1 MPFRDIAGHRS
12 ILTLL
17 SRAVMRESFLPTLL
31 FVGPNG
37 VGKRRTAMALAQAV
51 NCEKP
56 VSSKI
61 DSAYPTAGRKSDTS
75 DVGVDACGQCESC
88 QRIDRELHADV
99 LLVASGE
106 NEPIKIEQIR
116 PAIEHSSYRP
126 FEGRRRCVI
135 IDDADKLTLAA
146 QSALL
151 KSLEEP
157 PSTSLF
163 VLVSARPDTLLV
175 TVRSRCPQFRFGPL
189 TPAEIAAV
197 LVRSHN
203 YSETDAN
210 ITATSADGSLKAAVD
225 ANTDEVSRARDV
237 AVRTLLALAAAD
249 SPKRRLACAQVL
261 VKKEKKL
268 DGAIKDRDL
277 LIPRLRALTSI
288 LRDVGIF
295 SVRGNDKVLAN
306 ADLGDELQRMTRSY
320 DSSRV
325 IHGFSAV
332 DRALYAVAKRNANP
346 KIVANWLVFQL

>member
-1 MPFRDIAGHRS
+1 
-12 ILTLL
+12 
-17 SRAVMRESFLPTLL
+17 MRESFLPTLL

-61 DSAYPTAGRKSDTS
+61 DSAYPTAGRQSDTS

-88 QRIDRELHADV
+88 QRIDRKLHADV

-197 LVRSHN
+197 LVRSPHN

-210 ITATSADGSLKAAVD
+210 ITAASADGSLKAAVD

-268 DGAIKDRDL
+268 DSAIKDRDL

-306 ADLGDELQRMTRSY
+306 ADLEDELQRMTRSY

-332 DRALYAVAKRNANP
+332 AEALGRVERRNANP

>member
-1 MPFRDIAGHRS
+1 
-12 ILTLL
+12 
-17 SRAVMRESFLPTLL
+17 MRESFLPTLL

-51 NCEKP
+51 NCEQP

-61 DSAYPTAGRKSDTS
+61 DSAYPIDEVQGNTS

-99 LLVASGE
+99 LLVAPGE
-106 NEPIKIEQIR
+106 NGNIKIEQIR
-116 PAIEHSSYRP
+116 AAIEHSSYRP

-135 IDDADKLTLAA
+135 IDDADKLMPAA
-146 QSALL
+146 QNALL

-163 VLVSARPDTLLV
+163 VLVSARPDTLLT

-189 TPAEIAAV
+189 TPAEIAAE

-210 ITATSADGSLKAAVD
+210 ITAASADGSLKAALD
-225 ANTDEVSRARDV
+225 ADTDEVSRARDL
-237 AVRTLLALAAAD
+237 AARTLLALAAAD
-249 SPKRRLACAQVL
+249 SPKRRLKCAEEL
-261 VKKEKKL
+261 VKKSKQ

-277 LIPRLRALTSI
+277 LVRRLRALTSI

-295 SVRGNDKVLAN
+295 SFRVNDKVLAN
-306 ADLGDELQRMTRSY
+306 ADLGDELQRMTMSY
-320 DSSRV
+320 DSDRV

-332 DRALYAVAKRNANP
+332 AEALGRVEDRNANP

>member
-1 MPFRDIAGHRS
+1 
-12 ILTLL
+12 
-17 SRAVMRESFLPTLL
+17 MRESFLPTLL

-197 LVRSHN
+197 LVRSPHN

-210 ITATSADGSLKAAVD
+210 ITAASADGSLKAAVD

-268 DGAIKDRDL
+268 DSAIKDRDL

>member
-1 MPFRDIAGHRS
+1 
-12 ILTLL
+12 
-17 SRAVMRESFLPTLL
+17 MRESFLPTLL

-51 NCEKP
+51 NCEQP

-61 DSAYPTAGRKSDTS
+61 DSAYPIDEVQGDTS

-99 LLVASGE
+99 LLVAPDE
-106 NEPIKIEQIR
+106 NGTIKIEPIR
-116 PAIEHSSYRP
+116 AAIEQSSYRP

-135 IDDADKLTLAA
+135 IDDADKLTPHA
-146 QSALL
+146 QNALL

-163 VLVSARPDTLLV
+163 VLVSARPDTPLT

-189 TPAEIAAV
+189 TPAEIAAE

-210 ITATSADGSLKAAVD
+210 ITAASADGSLKAALD
-225 ANTDEVSRARDV
+225 ADTDEVSRARDV
-237 AVRTLLALAAAD
+237 AARTLLALAAAD
-249 SPKRRLACAQVL
+249 SPKRRLACAKEL
-261 VKKEKKL
+261 VGKSKQ

-277 LIPRLRALTSI
+277 LARRLRALTSI
-288 LRDVGIF
+288 LRDIGIF

-306 ADLGDELQRMTRSY
+306 ADLGDELQHMTRSY
-320 DSSRV
+320 DSRRV
-325 IHGFSAV
+325 IRGFSAV
-332 DRALYAVAKRNANP
+332 AEALGRVEDRNANP

>member
-1 MPFRDIAGHRS
+1 
-12 ILTLL
+12 
-17 SRAVMRESFLPTLL
+17 MRESFLPTLL

-56 VSSKI
+56 VSRKTDSTYLI
-61 DSAYPTAGRKSDTS
+61 DGVQGDTS

-106 NEPIKIEQIR
+106 NEPIKIDQIR

-135 IDDADKLTLAA
+135 IDDADKLTPQA
-146 QSALL
+146 QNALL
-151 KSLEEP
+151 KTLEEP
-157 PSTSLF
+157 PPTSLF
-163 VLVSARPDTLLV
+163 ILVSAQPDTLLT
-175 TVRSRCPQFRFGPL
+175 TVRSRCPKFRFGLL
-189 TPAEIAAV
+189 TPAEISAE

-210 ITATSADGSLKAAVD
+210 ITAASADGSLRAALD
-225 ANTDEVSRARDV
+225 TDKDEVSRARDV
-237 AVRTLLALAAAD
+237 AARTLLALAAAD
-249 SPKRRLACAQVL
+249 SPKRRLECAKEL
-261 VKKEKKL
+261 VGKSKQ

-277 LIPRLRALTSI
+277 LVRRLRALTSI

-295 SVRGNDKVLAN
+295 SFRVNDKVLAN
-306 ADLGDELQRMTRSY
+306 ADIGDELQRMTRSY
-320 DSSRV
+320 DSDRV

-332 DRALYAVAKRNANP
+332 AEALGRVKERNANP

>member
-12 ILTLL
+12 VLTLL

-51 NCEKP
+51 NCEQP

-61 DSAYPTAGRKSDTS
+61 DSAYPTAGRQSDTS

-99 LLVASGE
+99 LLVVPGE
-106 NEPIKIEQIR
+106 NGSIKIDQIR
-116 PAIEHSSYRP
+116 TAIEHSNYRP

-135 IDDADKLTLAA
+135 IDDADMLVFPA
-146 QSALL
+146 QNALL
-151 KSLEEP
+151 KTLEEP
-157 PSTSLF
+157 PPTSLF
-163 VLVSARPDTLLV
+163 VLVSARPDKLLA

-189 TPAEIAAV
+189 TPEEIAAE
-197 LVRSHN
+197 LVRSHD

-210 ITATSADGSLKAAVD
+210 IIAASADGSLKAAVD
-225 ANTDEVSRARDV
+225 ANKDEVSRARDV
-237 AVRTLLALAAAD
+237 AARTLLALAAAD
-249 SPKRRLACAQVL
+249 SPKRRLACAKEL
-261 VKKEKKL
+261 VGKSKQ
-268 DGAIKDRDL
+268 DGVITVRDL
-277 LIPRLRALTSI
+277 LVRRLRALTSI
-288 LRDVGIF
+288 LRDIGIF

-306 ADLGDELQRMTRSY
+306 ADLEDELQRMTMSY
-320 DSSRV
+320 DSDRV

-332 DRALYAVAKRNANP
+332 AEALGRVEDRNANP

>member
-17 SRAVMRESFLPTLL
+17 SRAVMRETFLPTLL

-61 DSAYPTAGRKSDTS
+61 DSAYPTAGRQSDTS

-88 QRIDRELHADV
+88 QRIDRGLHADV
-99 LLVASGE
+99 LLVAPGE
-106 NEPIKIEQIR
+106 NGTIKIDQIR
-116 PAIEHSSYRP
+116 TAIEHSSYRP

-135 IDDADKLTLAA
+135 IDDADKLVFPA
-146 QSALL
+146 QNALL
-151 KSLEEP
+151 KTLEEP
-157 PSTSLF
+157 PPTSLF
-163 VLVSARPDTLLV
+163 VLVSARPDKLLA

-189 TPAEIAAV
+189 TPAEIAAE
-197 LVRSHN
+197 LVRSHD
-203 YSETDAN
+203 YSETVAN
-210 ITATSADGSLKAAVD
+210 ITAASADGSLKAAVD
-225 ANTDEVSRARDV
+225 ANKDEVSRARDV
-237 AVRTLLALAAAD
+237 AARTLLALAAAD
-249 SPKRRLACAQVL
+249 SPKRRLACAKEL
-261 VKKEKKL
+261 VGKSKQ
-268 DGAIKDRDL
+268 DGAITDRDL
-277 LIPRLRALTSI
+277 LVRRLRALTSI

-295 SVRGNDKVLAN
+295 SDRVNDKILAN
-306 ADLGDELQRMTRSY
+306 ADLGDELQRMTMSY
-320 DSSRV
+320 DSDRV

-332 DRALYAVAKRNANP
+332 AEALGRVEDRNANP

>member
-1 MPFRDIAGHRS
+1 
-12 ILTLL
+12 
-17 SRAVMRESFLPTLL
+17 MRETFLPTLL

-51 NCEKP
+51 NCEQP

-61 DSAYPTAGRKSDTS
+61 DSAYPIDEVQGDTS

-99 LLVASGE
+99 LLVAPGE
-106 NEPIKIEQIR
+106 NGTIKIDQIR
-116 PAIEHSSYRP
+116 TAIEHSSYRP

-135 IDDADKLTLAA
+135 IDDADKLVFPA
-146 QSALL
+146 QNALL
-151 KSLEEP
+151 KTLEEP
-157 PSTSLF
+157 PPTSLF
-163 VLVSARPDTLLV
+163 VLVSARPDKLLA

-189 TPAEIAAV
+189 TPAEIAAE

-210 ITATSADGSLKAAVD
+210 ITAASADGSFKAALD
-225 ANTDEVSRARDV
+225 ADTDEVSRARDL
-237 AVRTLLALAAAD
+237 AARTLLALAAAD
-249 SPKRRLACAQVL
+249 SPKRRLACAKEL
-261 VKKEKKL
+261 VKKSKQ

-277 LIPRLRALTSI
+277 LVRRLRALTSI

-295 SVRGNDKVLAN
+295 SFRVNDKVLAN
-306 ADLGDELQRMTRSY
+306 ADLGDELQRMTMSY
-320 DSSRV
+320 DSDRV

-332 DRALYAVAKRNANP
+332 AEALGRVEDRNANP